1 MSQQAITAYHE
12 HWTYC
17 SQILDSLF
25 AHLLVRSN
33 LLFIVLLVV
42 RLSVVLYISNLY
54 CNRTG
59 FLHTLT
65 NSSHYIKGVQQ

>member
-42 RLSVVLYISNLY
+42 RLSVVVYVEISMLPD
-54 CNRTG
+54 
-59 FLHTLT
+59 LQ
-65 NSSHYIKGVQQ
+65 KGTMILV